1 MKRVLFQ
8 SFIFGVASLFASG
21 ATAGEKKQHE
31 SKLQVVVNDAGQIVL
46 TWNGKEELAEAR
58 GKNGKFKR
66 IPKSSSPYV
75 VAPSEQTASYRLETA
90 SDNVYSVNVVGYAN
104 LQLPP
109 SLSLIANPL
118 YYTNNDLSFWMPNPP
133 DGSQVYKYTASGGYE
148 VSTFDGIAG
157 QWSNPALQVEIGT
170 GFFFR
175 NTSQTTLTFTFV
187 GEVPQGWLTNSLP
200 EGYSTKGSLVP
211 ISESLSQHQIP
222 GEIGDEVRTYSNDL
236 QGGGSY
242 NISVYTADGWTPDLT
257 LNIGQGF
264 WIYKQNAQDWVRY
277 FTVN

>member
-1 MKRVLFQ
+1 MKQVLFKV
-8 SFIFGVASLFASG
+8 IILGVAGLCVCQ
-21 ATAGEKKQHE
+21 TIAGEKKQHD

-46 TWNGKEELAEAR
+46 SWNGKEELAEAR
-58 GKNGKFKR
+58 GKDGKFKR
-66 IPKSSSPYV
+66 IHKSASPYV
-75 VAPSEQTASYRLETA
+75 VAPTQEQALYRLEA
-90 SDNVYSVNVVGYAN
+90 DCCYSVNAVGYAN

-109 SLSLIANPL
+109 GLSLIANPL

-133 DGSQVYKYTASGGYE
+133 DGSQVYKYTATQGYE
-148 VSTFDGIAG
+148 VSTFDGISG
-157 QWSNPALQVEIGT
+157 QWSNPTLQVEIGT

-175 NTSQTTLTFTFV
+175 NTSQNTLTFTFV

-200 EGYSTKGSLVP
+200 EGFSTKGSLVP
-211 ISESLSQHQIP
+211 ASQSLSWHQIP
-222 GEIGDEVRTYSNDL
+222 GEIGDEIRTYTNDM
-236 QGGGSY
+236 QGGGAY
-242 NISVYTADGWTPDLT
+242 NISTYTVSGWTPDLT

>member
-1 MKRVLFQ
+1 MKRVLFEVV
-8 SFIFGVASLFASG
+8 ILGVVGLCG
-21 ATAGEKKQHE
+21 NWVTAGEKKQHT

-58 GKNGKFKR
+58 GKDGKFKR
-66 IPKSSSPYV
+66 IHKSTSPYV
-75 VAPSEQTASYRLETA
+75 VAPTEDGASYRLEE
-90 SDNVYSVNVVGYAN
+90 DNCNCYSVNVVGYVN

-109 SLSLIANPL
+109 GLSLIANPL

-133 DGSQVYKYTASGGYE
+133 DGSQVYKYTATQGYE
-148 VSTFDGIAG
+148 VSTFDGISG
-157 QWSNPALQVEIGT
+157 QWSNPTLQVEIGT

-175 NTSQTTLTFTFV
+175 NTSQTSLAFIFV

-200 EGYSTKGSLVP
+200 EGFSTKGSLVP
-211 ISESLSQHQIP
+211 ASQSLSWHNIP
-222 GEIGDEVRTYSNDL
+222 GEIGDEIRTYTNDL

-242 NISVYTADGWTPDLT
+242 NISAYTVDGWTPDLN
-257 LNIGQGF
+257 LGVGQGF

>member
-1 MKRVLFQ
+1 MKQVLFKV
-8 SFIFGVASLFASG
+8 IILGVAGLCVSQ
-21 ATAGEKKQHE
+21 TIAGEKKQHD

-46 TWNGKEELAEAR
+46 SWNGKEELAEAR
-58 GKNGKFKR
+58 GKDGKFKR
-66 IPKSSSPYV
+66 IHKSASPYV
-75 VAPSEQTASYRLETA
+75 VAPTQEQALYRLEA
-90 SDNVYSVNVVGYAN
+90 DCCYSVNAVGYAN

-109 SLSLIANPL
+109 GLSLIANPL

-133 DGSQVYKYTASGGYE
+133 DGSQVYKYTATQGYE
-148 VSTFDGIAG
+148 VSTFDGISG
-157 QWSNPALQVEIGT
+157 QWSNPTLQVEIGT

-175 NTSQTTLTFTFV
+175 NTSQNTLTFTFV

-200 EGYSTKGSLVP
+200 EGFSTKGSLVP
-211 ISESLSQHQIP
+211 ASQSLSWHQIP
-222 GEIGDEVRTYSNDL
+222 GEIGDEIRTYTNDM
-236 QGGGSY
+236 QGGGAY
-242 NISVYTADGWTPDLT
+242 NISTYTVSGWTPDLT